1 MTRMHLL
8 TNSQRLRVP
17 HVTPITARGKIMWAK
32 KVCLA
37 LSLLLAGPAL
47 AHAQT
52 GRITGTVVDS
62 ANSQPIATARI
73 SVVGTTQAT
82 ATDTDGRFSLSNIGA
97 GAQQLRITRIGF
109 TPITRAITVGSGA
122 TSSINISMRAQAVQ
136 LSTIVSVGYGTQRLS
151 DVTGAVSSVNTDVL
165 EKSPVSTI
173 DQMLQGT
180 SPGVQVTTA
189 SSEPGGAISIRIRG
203 ASSITGNS
211 EPLYVIDGFPIENDI
226 EGSSVGNGGRDRTTP
241 ANPLVTLNPSD
252 IESISILKDA
262 SATAIYGAR
271 GANGVVIITTKQG
284 RGSKPQFSLES
295 YSGSAK
301 IAKTYDLLNSA
312 GYMDY
317 ANAFGAQSS
326 TPFLPF
332 PDSTKARILASG
344 INTDWQDEI
353 FRSAP
358 MNNLQFSVRGATQ
371 SVQATKYALSFG
383 RFDQQGIV
391 VGSGLQRLSTRL
403 NVSQIFSDRVQV
415 GGSVSASQARSKAVP
430 TAGQQNAGAGAISGA
445 LQYVPILPVL
455 RADGSYTLANPD
467 LNVYS
472 TLLDAPTTPNPVSL
486 AREVSDSL
494 GDTRL
499 LGNFFADIGLMK
511 DLKFRVSV
519 GGDYANRFRNTY
531 YPRTTLRGQGVNGVA
546 IRNSA
551 TTNSWINENTLTY
564 SKRLG
569 IQNVDLLGGYSRQRT
584 DVNGDNATNSN
595 FVSDITSYF
604 DIGSGTQEGGPVV
617 GSRRS
622 AQTLESFLSRLN
634 YSLLDR
640 YLLTLTYRNDGSS
653 RFASGKKRGG
663 FPSAAIA
670 WRASEEGFL
679 KGIDAIDQLKIRASI
694 GVVGN
699 PSIRP
704 YQSLARLNSQTYSF
718 GGVPFNGYYPTS
730 VANPNLTW
738 ESTEQLDV
746 GFDLGL
752 ASRFNLTVDYYRKET
767 TDLLLQISLP
777 LESGFESALANR
789 GSVENKG
796 FEMGLEADVL
806 RGGPRGLKWR
816 TNLNFSRNRNKVL
829 DLGGQPR
836 IFADLITTDFN
847 LPGTVIQVGQPIGAF
862 FGFRSLGVI
871 RDSAQAATITYKNFS
886 NRNFQPGDMLI
897 ANLDGDTIISLND
910 RTTIGDPTPDFTYGF
925 SNTFSFR
932 RFELSGLLQG
942 SKGGKILNV
951 NRIRTEAQP
960 RSNILRA
967 RWEDAWTPTNQ
978 DGKYPKVGEN
988 PNQVGPNNF
997 TSNLLESGS
1006 YLRLRTI
1013 TLSYGAPAWL
1023 FGARLYVTGNNLITW
1038 TDYTGFDPDVSGQS
1052 VGNTNRGIDIGAYPL
1067 SRTII
1072 AGLNINY

>member
-1 MTRMHLL
+1 
-8 TNSQRLRVP
+8 
-17 HVTPITARGKIMWAK
+17 MWAK